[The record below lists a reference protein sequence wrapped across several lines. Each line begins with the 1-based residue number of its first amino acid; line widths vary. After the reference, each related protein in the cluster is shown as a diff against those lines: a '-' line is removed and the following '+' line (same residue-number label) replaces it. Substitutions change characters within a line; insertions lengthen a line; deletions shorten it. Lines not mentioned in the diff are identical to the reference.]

1 MKLLSILILLFCV
14 IQITAQDAATLDSQP
29 AIQGAVTSA
38 QVDENT
44 LLRGEDLFTKQLY
57 AKAREVLEAVV
68 AKNPNEAKAWRLLRE
83 IYSITNDKKLE
94 IQALEKYAALS
105 PTKESIGQAIDLF
118 KEMGDSAKALF
129 YLEQYAKLKPEE
141 TDKVRFRRT
150 LDELALVYEKE
161 QKTDELYG
169 TLKKLIDIAPK
180 NEHYHFKKGN
190 LDFSAGKY
198 KEAFSEFKEVD
209 AISPGYNG
217 NAYPLGE
224 SAYRTGNWIVAVEAL
239 KKAKVE
245 NPDSQTL
252 FLHLGE
258 AFEALKQPTE
268 AASTYETLLNLNP
281 KNPDVI
287 SKLIALY
294 EKDKT
299 KDFRLVKLYEDY
311 QELTGKSDPDMMMKQ
326 ATIYRQSN
334 PGKAISLY
342 EEVIRL
348 DKENVKAYTALV
360 ELYEAKN
367 EADKAANYLSKLMEI
382 SPTLDGNLK
391 LTQLYLDAKDSA
403 KAIEPLE
410 RYVAQK
416 KEDLDRLFLL
426 GKLYLTVKQDDK
438 AALVLERIYRESASN
453 KSAFKGDLGQLYEA
467 YATTLIRTGKKDE
480 AVKIYEAA
488 VKLNPNL
495 GEAWFYIAASYLGKE
510 KWSDA
515 ISALQKVKAFDLHKA
530 EVTRGLAKAYYL
542 LKNYQQAVIYLEE
555 LYKET
560 PSDTGL
566 VLKLVKSYLE
576 LRQAAQAAVYLKLLP
591 DDIVVREFSG
601 DMQAAL
607 AILRTGNDKLGKT
620 LLLSVLERNPKDE
633 SALRML
639 ADLEIKGKN
648 HTAAADALN
657 KLYQLRNQPGI
668 QKEIGDL
675 FLAAGDESRAA
686 DAYAIY
692 IKSDA
697 KDRKTLEALLSIYE
711 KQKNVEKAYP
721 LLKILAGLVPKQE
734 EYHYK
739 KGMIEF
745 EQGNLKEAANSFS
758 EVAKLNPKYPKIAY
772 YLGETQYRLGNSVM
786 AEPSLNKALQENP
799 DDSLLLSHLAMT
811 LAKNKKYGEAI
822 PLYEK
827 LLKLRPGDKGI
838 LESLIALYE
847 SAQSSPDKM
856 IAVYTQYLE
865 IAGKNKKTL
874 SVLAGLY
881 MEVKNFDKALAS
893 YEEIYSLDNQ
903 DRVALKALVD
913 LYDMRKDI
921 KKASEKLEAL
931 LLLSPSAQGNARL
944 AAFYMTLKDSVA
956 AIAPLE
962 RYTAVQKAA
971 LPEMVLLARCYLVHK
986 DYDKAEVV
994 IRKVLSLKPKDG
1006 LGDIYL
1012 VLAVALEGVNKSAE
1026 AVSAYEQ
1033 AVKYDSKNG
1042 EAFFKIGQFYL
1053 SSKKWKE
1060 SVTPLLNAVNLN
1072 THREEAIT
1080 GLAEAYYQGG
1090 DLKSALPYLEKVN
1103 VQKSGQALVLER
1115 LVNAYIAVSDDK
1127 NAVKYLNELNRLDPS
1142 RFEASY
1148 LAAMAFILQKDD
1160 KSALPI
1166 LEKYVERNA
1175 KDGKGLRTLADLYKR
1190 VKQDKK
1196 ASDIL
1201 ERLYVLKAEP
1211 ELKKEI
1217 GDLLADS
1224 DPVKASESYEVY
1236 LKVHAADKGVLLTLK
1251 KIYESKNNRAAL
1263 YPVLE
1268 KLVVAEPLNAV
1279 YLAQKGKMDF
1289 EAKRYK
1295 EASDAYLRVMKVNAK
1310 DGDGAYVLGE
1320 SYYNLNQFVAAE
1332 PYLGAAVAQRS
1343 EDLNLRLHYAQ
1354 VLEKTGKGKSA
1365 AAEYEKVL
1373 TGRPNDGMVV
1383 DKLIGLYE
1391 SANDPVRLIVLYNKK
1406 MEVSGKKDKD
1416 LLLKLGGVYRSQK
1429 RNDEALSTYEAV
1441 LGLDEN
1447 NETALMMTTDLYEE
1461 KKDLKKAA
1469 LKLEKLLTMKASPQ
1483 SNLRLAGYFIALQD
1497 SARAISPLEVYTA
1510 SKNADIG
1517 QYLLL
1522 GLCYRSIKQTEK
1534 AEYVLNR
1541 IAVSPATGAPNNVR
1555 NSALTALYDI
1565 YRAKNDKENLKK
1577 VLTSLVLLN
1586 PKNEAYQYELGSLY
1600 YEAKVFEPALKFLLA
1615 AHALKPNMESSAK
1628 MIGTI
1633 YFVGKAY
1640 PKALSFLKAALEKDP
1655 KDVELHGMLGF
1666 AYAQDKATASLAAA
1680 EYGTVLT
1687 IKPDDSRAAR
1697 ALVDIYEKNQ
1707 QSAKLM
1713 EAYETLLRLE
1723 SSDKA
1728 VWRKFAALAQA
1739 QKAPDKAEKALLK
1752 LAELDPKN
1760 SQTEIQLGELYEA
1773 QKKSKEAVLHYGK
1786 AIALNAEKPA
1796 EYERRI
1802 GFIYLNDKNL
1812 DSAAAHLY
1820 KAVESDPY
1828 THDAAYQ
1835 LGILYENKKDYEQ
1848 AVSFFDLAQEA
1859 QPENAEYV
1867 FRSGRASFRLNEYPA
1882 AKQKLLRA
1890 VSLNAKLDE
1899 AYYMIGQV
1907 FLAQDNAKQAAAYF
1921 AKAIQLKP
1929 DNLDY
1934 LKQLAD
1940 ADYRS
1945 KLFTEAVPLYVK
1957 LLATKPDDLESHANL
1972 GRCYLVLKAEE
1983 KAVKEFDL
1991 VMANK
1996 PQLVEE
2002 EFEIGRLYYNLKRGK
2017 EAKRILNNVL
2027 RTHPE
2032 NADAQE
2038 MIADIF
2044 LADKDVKNA
2053 IDHYLEAAKSDKN
2066 RFDLLKKAADLY
2078 LSIKNEDKA
2087 VSTYESYLSQK
2098 KDPEVAKNLSDIYR
2112 KNKNEKDL
2120 RRILVLRASMNPKEV
2135 STWMELAQLD
2145 LKNEKIEDAVNA
2157 FNQVLKVD
2165 PANKEALY
2173 LSGKIY
2179 LDQKSYPT
2187 ALIRLAAAVKLNP
2200 GSLKANLALATC
2212 YYDTKVVAQ
2221 AIPLYAKVLQLDPK
2235 NESALD
2241 KLIEL
2246 YRIAGN
2252 QNELGLHLK
2261 KKIEMN
2267 PKAGDAYLELAGL
2280 YLKVGKAAEAE
2291 ASFKK
2296 GLELKGESFDAFK
2309 TLARLFFTQNRL
2321 QEAVDYY
2328 KKAIYINS
2336 KDAEVYQEL
2345 GKVYLAK
2352 KDSTSALD
2360 AYEKVLVYQKDNID
2374 ALEMV
2379 GQLYLAMNYQKKA
2392 IGTLQRIIEMKPKSE
2407 AGYKAIGKAYLDTKE
2422 YDKAENHLKKALSL
2436 NPSNPET
2443 YYYLGELYRVLNRNE
2458 QALLNYEKAFKLQ
2471 PGNREYAAKYA
2482 EAHYTAKNYAAA
2494 IPILLKL
2501 QQDGAKEVRITAVLM
2516 DCFLSIGKPNE
2527 AIKYIEVLEKA
2538 DPAQLKKNFKVA
2550 EAFYKLGRMEQALLI
2565 LEDMGPQKNK
2575 DYYQMLADIY
2585 TDKKQYGK
2593 ALEAL
2598 KALFAQ
2604 DKSNMKVGL
2613 QLGDLYEK
2621 RAEDPLAI
2629 EVYKDLE
2636 VGYPREAVIK
2646 ERLLA
2651 LYKRAGYEKASDLR
2665 VVLMQL
2671 IRLKPDNINYLF
2683 ELANLQYSDGQR
2695 GEAAAN
2701 LSKVLSAKPGHPGAS
2716 ALYGRILFEQKNYV
2730 GAEKYLL
2737 NALKTTPNDIPL
2749 NKSLGMLY
2757 KSKQNLA
2764 KARLFLENAYKG
2776 DAKDMET
2783 VTELVGLYEAL
2794 KMTDQLTVLYQQL
2807 LKSDSKNPIAH
2818 RGLGNMYYSQK
2829 KYDEAI
2835 LEYTL
2840 YLAVKEDDVEIL
2852 NLQADLLLKKNKT
2865 QEAINYLRSSLRFQ
2879 ANQPEVAFKLGK
2891 IFLTVQ
2897 GNEEAA
2903 KEKFEQVVLID
2914 PKNYEAYKMLAVLY
2928 KQDNDLFS
2936 AIRCLKSALK
2946 INSSDPGALKDLA
2959 VLMLKQGDLE
2969 KAEPVLKVAV
2979 RANPTD
2985 YDLTAELGRLY
2996 VNSRRPAEAEPYL
3009 VQAYAG
3015 KPNDIK
3021 LMMELIGVYNKNNKS
3036 ALAIP
3041 ILDKL
3046 ARSGQAT
3053 NEVKMQLGIAYYGQG
3068 NIEKSKQILE
3078 EILTKVD
3085 GTPDAIA
3092 TLGMIYVRDKSF
3104 KKAKIV
3110 FKKLLEVN
3118 PGNIDANFNLGE
3130 IAFSEKDYD
3139 LAVAHYE
3146 LVAATDQGY
3155 KNLAERLAE
3164 CYVNQQNIPKAK
3176 LYLEKA
3182 IQQNPKNPTLFLG
3195 MGKVLYMDKNYV
3207 QAVTYLKQAESL
3219 MPTNDEPVFYQLM
3232 CLLGKNQAK
3241 EALQMAKASLTRFKT
3256 SPTIYYAIGMTYL
3269 SARQGENARKAFLIA
3284 IKHDPAY
3291 KDAYKKIGDVYFEYM
3306 NDSAAAIANYKR
3318 FLSLGGDIAEIPA
3331 ELQMKIQ

>member
-1 MKLLSILILLFCV
+1 L
-14 IQITAQDAATLDSQP
+14 
-29 AIQGAVTSA
+29 
-38 QVDENT
+38 DENNET
-44 LLRGEDLFTKQLY
+44 ALMMTTDLY
-57 AKAREVLEAVV
+57 EE
-68 AKNPNEAKAWRLLRE
+68 
-83 IYSITNDKKLE
+83 KK
-94 IQALEKYAALS
+94 
-105 PTKESIGQAIDLF
+105 D
-118 KEMGDSAKALF
+118 
-129 YLEQYAKLKPEE
+129 
-141 TDKVRFRRT
+141 
-150 LDELALVYEKE
+150 
-161 QKTDELYG
+161 
-169 TLKKLIDIAPK
+169 
-180 NEHYHFKKGN
+180 
-190 LDFSAGKY
+190 
-198 KEAFSEFKEVD
+198 
-209 AISPGYNG
+209 
-217 NAYPLGE
+217 
-224 SAYRTGNWIVAVEAL
+224 L
-239 KKAKVE
+239 KKA
-245 NPDSQTL
+245 
-252 FLHLGE
+252 
-258 AFEALKQPTE
+258 ALKLE
-268 AASTYETLLNLNP
+268 KLVLLKP
-281 KNPDVI
+281 RP
-287 SKLIALY
+287 
-294 EKDKT
+294 E
-299 KDFRLVKLYEDY
+299 
-311 QELTGKSDPDMMMKQ
+311 M
-326 ATIYRQSN
+326 
-334 PGKAISLY
+334 
-342 EEVIRL
+342 
-348 DKENVKAYTALV
+348 
-360 ELYEAKN
+360 
-367 EADKAANYLSKLMEI
+367 
-382 SPTLDGNLK
+382 NLK
-391 LTQLYLDAKDSA
+391 LSRLYMALNDSV
-403 KAIEPLE
+403 KAIE
-410 RYVAQK
+410 
-416 KEDLDRLFLL
+416 
-426 GKLYLTVKQDDK
+426 
-438 AALVLERIYRESASN
+438 
-453 KSAFKGDLGQLYEA
+453 
-467 YATTLIRTGKKDE
+467 
-480 AVKIYEAA
+480 
-488 VKLNPNL
+488 
-495 GEAWFYIAASYLGKE
+495 
-510 KWSDA
+510 
-515 ISALQKVKAFDLHKA
+515 
-530 EVTRGLAKAYYL
+530 
-542 LKNYQQAVIYLEE
+542 
-555 LYKET
+555 
-560 PSDTGL
+560 
-566 VLKLVKSYLE
+566 
-576 LRQAAQAAVYLKLLP
+576 
-591 DDIVVREFSG
+591 
-601 DMQAAL
+601 
-607 AILRTGNDKLGKT
+607 
-620 LLLSVLERNPKDE
+620 
-633 SALRML
+633 
-639 ADLEIKGKN
+639 
-648 HTAAADALN
+648 
-657 KLYQLRNQPGI
+657 
-668 QKEIGDL
+668 
-675 FLAAGDESRAA
+675 
-686 DAYAIY
+686 
-692 IKSDA
+692 
-697 KDRKTLEALLSIYE
+697 
-711 KQKNVEKAYP
+711 
-721 LLKILAGLVPKQE
+721 
-734 EYHYK
+734 
-739 KGMIEF
+739 
-745 EQGNLKEAANSFS
+745 
-758 EVAKLNPKYPKIAY
+758 
-772 YLGETQYRLGNSVM
+772 
-786 AEPSLNKALQENP
+786 
-799 DDSLLLSHLAMT
+799 
-811 LAKNKKYGEAI
+811 
-822 PLYEK
+822 
-827 LLKLRPGDKGI
+827 
-838 LESLIALYE
+838 
-847 SAQSSPDKM
+847 
-856 IAVYTQYLE
+856 
-865 IAGKNKKTL
+865 
-874 SVLAGLY
+874 
-881 MEVKNFDKALAS
+881 
-893 YEEIYSLDNQ
+893 
-903 DRVALKALVD
+903 
-913 LYDMRKDI
+913 
-921 KKASEKLEAL
+921 
-931 LLLSPSAQGNARL
+931 
-944 AAFYMTLKDSVA
+944 
-956 AIAPLE
+956 PLE